1 VKARTFAAESAK
13 AERQKFE
20 DLFEFQCRQYR
31 LPPSIR
37 SFPMPQSAHPHNARR
52 QWYFD
57 RAFPRQ
63 RLLVEI
69 DGGIWRKG
77 GGAHS
82 HPLDIERNMRKQND
96 ATLAGWRI
104 LRFTPAE
111 ITGGDAIAFTQ
122 RVLHRIAAGA
132 LPAPHLAPQSQPGIG
147 LPAAPF
153 PEADL

>member
-63 RLLVEI
+63 RLLVE
-69 DGGIWRKG
+69 
-77 GGAHS
+77 
-82 HPLDIERNMRKQND
+82 IERNMRKQND